1 MKQIKDLSD
10 LELAQALMEQKD
22 LAFEAHQ
29 KAPILSLESAKRL
42 KEKKEEKNK
51 ESFRRSFDL
60 FRF

>member
-29 KAPILSLESAKRL
+29 KVQILSLELEKRL

-51 ESFRRSFDL
+51 E
-60 FRF
+60 